1 VSAPGKVVLVGAK
14 YHLPYVADGVH
25 LTNEGYQHMGE
36 DCAKVYRR
44 VILEGKAWEPVRP
57 HTVTRAGA
65 VITVKMHVPALPLVI
80 DITIVSDPGN
90 KGFEWAGGGET
101 IASVAITAPDA
112 VAITLSAAPAAAGRL
127 RYAFT
132 GTSGALGGPTTGP
145 RGNLRDSDATPSRF
159 GYPLHNWCI
168 HFDQPVP

>member
-1 VSAPGKVVLVGAK
+1 MLIFARLGPRDAARPCPTPDDQAEA
-14 YHLPYVADGVH
+14 HA
-25 LTNEGYQHMGE
+25 
-36 DCAKVYRR
+36 RR
-44 VILEGKAWEPVRP
+44 RPAWSRQSEQQ
-57 HTVTRAGA
+57 
-65 VITVKMHVPALPLVI
+65 
-80 DITIVSDPGN
+80 DPGN

-101 IASVAITAPDA
+101 IASVAITAPDT

-145 RGNLRDSDATPSRF
+145 RGNLSDSDATPSRF